1 MLAAVTIKDLA
12 FDQSKNSSLGKG
24 SYGEVAMATHKKLGI
39 PLAIKK
45 IEKKSITSNKIKQ
58 TLVREISFQKMLN
71 HDYICRLYTSFEDKE
86 TIYLALEFASKGNLF
101 FLIRK
106 EKYLSEDTAFY
117 FFI

>member
-1 MLAAVTIKDLA
+1 MKDIE
-12 FDQSKNSSLGKG
+12 FDTSKSSNLGKG
-24 SYGEVAMATHKKLGI
+24 SYGEVQMATHIPSGI

-58 TLVREISFQKMLN
+58 TLVREISFQKMCN
-71 HDYICRLYTSFEDKE
+71 HDYICRLYNSFEDKD

-106 EKYLSEDTAFY
+106 EKFLSEDTAFY